1 MLQSS
6 VQANGLTVT
15 PGYSKYGFMSRKK
28 NHLIGRNDDTH
39 TLLGVILFDRRVVQV
54 HSTAFAACLFYPHA
68 VLTSLQHSTQALLTL
83 TAHMQYLSDCLSSLM
98 TNPAT
103 EVITQQPFHLRSWA
117 NRQANVTFSSLKAIN
132 FRYLPYFFKLFI
144 IVLLWVTKSW
154 GSFLFILFSKLVLK
168 EAVHLPGGASW

>member
-103 EVITQQPFHLRSWA
+103 EVITQQPFHLRS
-117 NRQANVTFSSLKAIN
+117 
-132 FRYLPYFFKLFI
+132 
-144 IVLLWVTKSW
+144 
-154 GSFLFILFSKLVLK
+154 
-168 EAVHLPGGASW
+168 